1 MQDEIRPYHRKNLCH
16 PPGKA
21 MISDWINH
29 AFCDILPSAKFP
41 VPPFPLARA
50 GKGGK
55 QSELP

>member
-1 MQDEIRPYHRKNLCH
+1 
-16 PPGKA
+16 

-29 AFCDILPSAKFP
+29 DFCDILPSAKFP
-41 VPPFPLARA
+41 VLPFPLARA